1 MEFNTM
7 ALVSCPECQKEVST
21 HALACPQCAFPFP
34 GQQDRSVVQAG
45 TTPHACPDCG
55 NQVSKQA
62 KACPHCG
69 IALTLI
75 TGEQGALAVNG
86 HAVEETWL
94 CTQCGTPY
102 TRKVPKA
109 KGLGP
114 SHQAVPRSPR
124 RRPQQLWQE
133 PSLSIKPEKEVIVPR
148 YRRSRKKPFIV
159 GFIILVLLVASIG
172 VGAFWKFQGLNPLEA
187 LVYWRM

>member
-1 MEFNTM
+1 M

-34 GQQDRSVVQAG
+34 GKEDRSVVQAG

-55 NQVSKQA
+55 NHVSKKA

-69 IALTLI
+69 VALTLL
-75 TGEQGALAVNG
+75 TGEQGAVAVNG

-102 TRKVPKA
+102 TRKVSKA
-109 KGLGP
+109 KWLGP
-114 SHQAVPRSPR
+114 SHQAVPQSPR
-124 RRPQQLWQE
+124 RRSQQLWQE
-133 PSLSIKPEKEVIVPR
+133 PSLSIKPDKEVIASR

-159 GFIILVLLVASIG
+159 GFIIFVLLVVSIG
-172 VGAFWKFQGLNPLEA
+172 VAVLWELQGLNPLEA